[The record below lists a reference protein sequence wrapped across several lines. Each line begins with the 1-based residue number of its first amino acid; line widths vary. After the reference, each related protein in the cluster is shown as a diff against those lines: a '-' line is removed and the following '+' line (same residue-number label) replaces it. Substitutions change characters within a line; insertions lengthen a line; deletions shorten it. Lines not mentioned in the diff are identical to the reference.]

1 MTLPELRKLVA
12 SASSGTMFP
21 QGEAVVSEL
30 AAASVASIRRI
41 EVVPMLLDICCRI
54 TGMGF
59 AAIARVT
66 EDRWIACAVR
76 DDNGLGVTPGDE
88 LRIETTLCNDV
99 RDRRAAIVIDDVDAK
114 PGEYPALTKHGYRSY
129 ISMPIFRGDNSF
141 FGTLCA
147 LDKRPCNVSDPAV
160 TGTFLAFSQFIAL
173 HLDAQVRFDA
183 SETALQEERATAA
196 LRERFVAVLGHDLRN
211 PLAAIEAGTRLL
223 GDGEPLTE
231 RQSRIVAQ
239 MSASTKR
246 MTQLIDDVLD
256 LARGQLGGGMAVD
269 RADDMTL
276 AESIR
281 LVVDELRAV
290 HPRRALE
297 VRIDIGAPVACDH
310 QRIMQLVS
318 NLLANA
324 LTHGDPAKPVRI
336 GAEVVDGRFRV
347 EVVNGGKPI
356 PRARLARLF
365 EPFTHAGETK
375 GLGLGLFI
383 AMEIAKAHGGTIDVA
398 SDATETR
405 FTFVMPCAAP
415 T

>member
-1 MTLPELRKLVA
+1 MP
-12 SASSGTMFP
+12 
-21 QGEAVVSEL
+21 EL
-30 AAASVASIRRI
+30 AAASVAAIRRI
-41 EVVPMLLDICCRI
+41 DVVPMLLDICCRI

-59 AAIARVT
+59 AAVTRVT
-66 EDRWIACAVR
+66 EDRWIACAVSE
-76 DDNGLGVTPGDE
+76 DSGLGVAPGDE
-88 LRIETTLCNDV
+88 LKIATSCDDLRETIL
-99 RDRRAAIVIDDVDAK
+99 IDDVDTT
-114 PGEYPALTKHGYRSY
+114 PGEHRELTKQGFRSY

-147 LDKRPCNVSDPAV
+147 LDPKPRTVSDPTV

-183 SETALQEERATAA
+183 SEAALREERATAA
-196 LRERFVAVLGHDLRN
+196 LRDRFVAVLGHDLRN

-223 GDGEPLTE
+223 GDGDPLTE
-231 RQSRIVAQ
+231 RQRRIVTQ
-239 MSASTKR
+239 MGASTKR

-256 LARGQLGGGMAVD
+256 MARGQLGGGMPVD
-269 RADDMTL
+269 RTDDMTL
-276 AESIR
+276 AESIQ

-297 VRIDIGAPVACDH
+297 VRIDIGTPVACDH

-318 NLLANA
+318 NLHANA

-336 GAEVVDGRFRV
+336 DAEVVDGRFRV

-365 EPFTHAGETK
+365 EPFTHVGETR

-383 AMEIAKAHGGTIDVA
+383 AMQIAKAHGGTIDVA
-398 SDATETR
+398 SDAAETR
-405 FTFVMPCAAP
+405 FIFVMPCAASANA
-415 T
+415 